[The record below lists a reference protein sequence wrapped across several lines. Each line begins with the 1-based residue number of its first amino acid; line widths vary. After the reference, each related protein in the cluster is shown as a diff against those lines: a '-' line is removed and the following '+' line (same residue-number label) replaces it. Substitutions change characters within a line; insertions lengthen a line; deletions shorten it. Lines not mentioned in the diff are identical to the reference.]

1 MKIYVESNFVL
12 ELALQQEQASSCEEI
27 LELCEGVDRE
37 LVVPAY
43 SLAEP
48 YETLIRRRKERE
60 RIQRDLYVELQQLAR
75 SATYSGRLD
84 AFDAVSTLL
93 IGTAEQDAA
102 RLEEVRSQI
111 MGRCTI
117 IPLGRSVLAE
127 AARYQRVH
135 DFGPQDAIVYA
146 SVVSHLV
153 GIPAD
158 ERACFLNRNFKD
170 FEDQRVVEELEGYRC
185 KLLPS
190 FDAGF
195 GYIRG
200 NPS

>member
-37 LVVPAY
+37 LVGPAY
-43 SLAEP
+43 SLPEP

-111 MGRCTI
+111 AASCCRALMRDSATFVAIRAERCSRERRCRRRGEASRSYAFRLVQRRHHRWKMG
-117 IPLGRSVLAE
+117 
-127 AARYQRVH
+127 
-135 DFGPQDAIVYA
+135 
-146 SVVSHLV
+146 
-153 GIPAD
+153 D
-158 ERACFLNRNFKD
+158 E
-170 FEDQRVVEELEGYRC
+170 V
-185 KLLPS
+185 
-190 FDAGF
+190 AGESK
-195 GYIRG
+195 GL
-200 NPS
+200 

>member
-60 RIQRDLYVELQQLAR
+60 RIQRDLYVELSPWTIR
-75 SATYSGRLD
+75 SGRGG
-84 AFDAVSTLL
+84 S
-93 IGTAEQDAA
+93 ISA
-102 RLEEVRSQI
+102 R
-111 MGRCTI
+111 
-117 IPLGRSVLAE
+117 
-127 AARYQRVH
+127 ARFWV
-135 DFGPQDAIVYA
+135 QDAIVYA